1 MVPPRVVGLWTLTTV
16 AVLGLPTERMP
27 LAAVAV
33 VAEPPSTEKAML
45 PAVGA
50 ELFRQSQ
57 ASSVLRLT
65 HERTEESYCGGQF
78 NLKDCPQFWSKVL
91 VSLARISGGAF

>member
-1 MVPPRVVGLWTLTTV
+1 LAAIVPPRVVGLWTLTTV

-45 PAVGA
+45 PAIGA
-50 ELFRQSQ
+50 VIGLLGLLPESLPNGDAAVAVAA
-57 ASSVLRLT
+57 ASD
-65 HERTEESYCGGQF
+65 EES
-78 NLKDCPQFWSKVL
+78 
-91 VSLARISGGAF
+91 